1 VTPIGQD
8 IADRLQ
14 HQWDRLA
21 WALRRRGLA
30 AVVRLACRGLF
41 RSPGAGQALG
51 AGERHG
57 RWQRR
62 RAWTAGALAR
72 ARRRA
77 ARLAPR
83 PLVSLVCPVDGRE
96 VEAAGATAASL
107 GAQGYGEW
115 ELLLAADAERRG
127 ELAERLGSG
136 TGRDPRL
143 RLVPGRGAGRTG
155 AVAGGIDAARGEVL
169 ALVEA
174 GALLEPNAL
183 FQLAQAFA
191 SDAELDV
198 AYTDEDRIDPDG
210 LRRDPVFKPAWS
222 PTLLLSTNY
231 LGRLC
236 AVRRELAGGGF
247 TPGCEGA
254 EEYDLVLRVVE
265 RARRVEHVPEVL
277 YHAPPS
283 GRRPAAEGGRLALAA
298 ALARRGVEGLAASLG
313 PDRYRVRYAR
323 AGAPLVSI
331 AIPTRDRAALL
342 RACLSSIL
350 EASTYRNFEILI
362 ADNGSSDRETLDTLR
377 SLPPPHRVLPCPG
390 EFNWS
395 AINNLAAREARGE
408 HFLFLNND
416 VEVLTPDWIEALLE
430 HSQQPAVGAV
440 GARLLYPDGS
450 IQHAGVVLGL
460 EGFAGHAF
468 RGLPAGAPGY
478 EFLASAVRECS
489 AVTGACMMVPREA
502 FRAAGGFDERLRVAF
517 NDVDFCLRLRQR
529 GYAVVYTPHAAL
541 RHLESAT
548 RTGRVPR
555 SEVLLVRKRWGA
567 LATRG
572 DPYDMADLSPG
583 PPPRDPAVQ
592 TRCRR

>member
-1 VTPIGQD
+1 MTPIGQD
-8 IADRLQ
+8 IADRLLL
-14 HQWDRLA
+14 QWDRLA
-21 WALRRRGLA
+21 WALRRA
-30 AVVRLACRGLF
+30 AVVRLACRGPF
-41 RSPGAGQALG
+41 RSPGAVQARG

-57 RWQRR
+57 RWLRR
-62 RAWTAGALAR
+62 RAWTAGALAG

-107 GAQGYGEW
+107 RAQVYGEW
-115 ELLLAADAERRG
+115 ELLLVADAERRR
-127 ELAERLGSG
+127 ELGERLGPG
-136 TGRDPRL
+136 TERDPRL
-143 RLVPGRGAGRTG
+143 RLVAGRGAARTG

-169 ALVEA
+169 ALVEP

-183 FQLAQAFA
+183 FQLARAFA

-198 AYTDEDRIDPDG
+198 AYTDEDRIGPDG

-236 AVRRELAGGGF
+236 AVRRHLAGGGDDF

-254 EEYDLVLRVVE
+254 EEYDLVLRAVE
-265 RARRVEHVPEVL
+265 RARRIEHVPEVL

-283 GRRPAAEGGRLALAA
+283 GRPPAAEGGRLALAA

-313 PDRYRVRYAR
+313 PARYRVRYAR
-323 AGAPLVSI
+323 AGAPMVSI

-350 EASTYRNFEILI
+350 EATTYRNFEILV

-377 SLPPPHRVLPCPG
+377 SLPSPHRVLTCPG

-408 HFLFLNND
+408 HLLFLNND

-450 IQHAGVVLGL
+450 IQHAGVVVGL

-468 RGLPAGAPGY
+468 RGLPPGAPGY

-489 AVTGACMMVPREA
+489 AVTGACMMVPRAA
-502 FRAAGGFDERLRVAF
+502 FRAAGGFDERLRVTF

-541 RHLESAT
+541 RHVESAT

-583 PPPRDPAVQ
+583 PPRDPAVQ
-592 TRCRR
+592 ARCRR